1 MTVRTYL
8 SLAVLAAAFG
18 APQAALAA
26 PKTVVLSVPGMT
38 CTACPITVRKALEK
52 VPGVEHVKAS
62 YEPKE
67 AVITFD
73 DAKTDV
79 KALIRATTEAG
90 YPSSVKTK

>member
-1 MTVRTYL
+1 MSVRRYL
-8 SLAVLAAAFG
+8 TLAALAAAFG
-18 APQAALAA
+18 APQALLAA

-52 VPGVEHVKAS
+52 IPGVERVKAT

-67 AVITFD
+67 AVVSYD

-79 KALIRATTEAG
+79 KALIEATTNAG
-90 YPSSVKTK
+90 YPSSVKPR